1 MIPRETVGLIL
12 DTARIE
18 DVVGEYVTLKRR
30 GANYTACCP
39 FHNEKTPSFY
49 VSPSKGI
56 YKCFGCGAAGGV
68 VNFVMEQERSTYS
81 EALRWLA
88 AKYHIE
94 IKEEELSPEQL
105 LEKNRRE
112 SLFLVS
118 EFAMNFFAKALDTPE
133 GRAVGRNYLHGR
145 GLSDDTIR
153 EFSLGWAPK
162 GRTSLIDAAKA
173 EGYKV
178 EYLIDA
184 GLAVRNED
192 GSIHDKFRERVM
204 FPIFN
209 LSGRVIAFSGRTLHA
224 DNPAKYVNS
233 PETELY
239 KKSNVLLGIKFA
251 KSDIS
256 RMDKCILVEGNL
268 DMVSLYQLGI
278 HNVVA
283 PCGTSL
289 TSEQIRLIGR
299 FTQNVTVMFD
309 GDSAGIHAALRA
321 INLILGEG
329 MNVRLVL
336 LPDGEDP
343 DSFSR
348 GRSADD
354 VRAYIDAN
362 EKDFVS
368 FQADMLLPGA
378 GSDPVRRAE
387 LINTIADSIALIA
400 DPIKR
405 SVFISECAQR
415 FAVST
420 DNIEKRIAST
430 RREEIRKEA
439 EKEERERRRSEAGLN
454 PAGPD
459 VSGQAGAAPD
469 APVAV
474 KAGLDAHFDNRL
486 LAPIESDLLGFVLKH
501 GTEPMRFESDSE
513 LYSGEESECPLVADF
528 ISSSLESD
536 EVVFANGVLQKTF
549 DDYLELYDLGYRQDE
564 IIRTMLNSGDPDVT
578 LVVSELAFEKHDL
591 SVKSFRESL
600 TTTESWLVKHVPHT
614 LKLYAEKRL
623 ENLILEA
630 TEELKKLSDDAAQ
643 TALMTKIINLQRQQ
657 LIVRKKLMEDN
668 DK

>member
-68 VNFVMEQERSTYS
+68 VNFVMQQERSSYS

-94 IKEEELSPEQL
+94 IKEEELTPEQL
-105 LEKNRRE
+105 VEKNRRE

-118 EFAMNFFAKALDTPE
+118 EFAMNFFAKALDTAE
-133 GRAVGRNYLHGR
+133 GRAVGRNYLRGR

-162 GRTSLIDAAKA
+162 GRTGLVDAAKA

-239 KKSNVLLGIKFA
+239 KKSHVLLGIKFA

-289 TSEQIRLIGR
+289 TSDQIRLIGR
-299 FTQNVTVMFD
+299 FTRNVTVMFD

-321 INLILGEG
+321 INLILAEG

-336 LPDGEDP
+336 LPEGEDP

-348 GRSADD
+348 GRSADE

-368 FQADMLLPGA
+368 FQADMLLPEA
-378 GSDPVRRAE
+378 GSDPVHRAE

-420 DNIEKRIAST
+420 DNIERRIMAT
-430 RREEIRKEA
+430 RREEVRKEA
-439 EKEERERRRSEAGLN
+439 EKEERERRRIEAGLD

-459 VSGQAGAAPD
+459 AAQPSTP
-469 APVAV
+469 PVPART
-474 KAGLDAHFDNRL
+474 GLDAIMDNRL
-486 LAPIESDLLGFVLKH
+486 LAPVESDLLSFVLRH
-501 GTEPMRFESDSE
+501 GTEPMRFESDSD
-513 LYSGEESECPLVADF
+513 LYVGEDEDCPLVTDF
-528 ISSSLESD
+528 IISSLECD
-536 EVVFANGVLQKTF
+536 DVVLANRVLQKTF
-549 DDYLELYDLGYRQDE
+549 DDYLELYELGYRQDE
-564 IIRTMLNSGDPDVT
+564 IIRTMLNSEDQEVAM
-578 LVVSELAFEKHDL
+578 VVSELAFEKHDL

-623 ENLILEA
+623 ENMIFET
-630 TEELKKLSDDAAQ
+630 TEELKRTSDEASQ
-643 TALMTKIINLQRQQ
+643 TALMVKMIELQRQQ
-657 LIVRKKLMEDN
+657 LMVRKKIMEDN

>member
-68 VNFVMEQERSTYS
+68 VNFVMQQERSSYS

-94 IKEEELSPEQL
+94 IKEEELTPEQL
-105 LEKNRRE
+105 VEKNRRE

-118 EFAMNFFAKALDTPE
+118 EFAMNFFAKALDTAE
-133 GRAVGRNYLHGR
+133 GRVVGRNYLRGR

-162 GRTSLIDAAKA
+162 GRTGLVDAAKA

-239 KKSNVLLGIKFA
+239 KKSHVLLGIKFA

-289 TSEQIRLIGR
+289 TSDQIRLIGR
-299 FTQNVTVMFD
+299 FTRNVTVMFD

-321 INLILGEG
+321 INLILAEG

-336 LPDGEDP
+336 LPEGEDP

-348 GRSADD
+348 GRSADE

-368 FQADMLLPGA
+368 FQADMLLPEA
-378 GSDPVRRAE
+378 GSDPVHRAE

-420 DNIEKRIAST
+420 DNIERRIMAT
-430 RREEIRKEA
+430 RREEVRKEA
-439 EKEERERRRSEAGLN
+439 EKEERERRRIEAGLDS
-454 PAGPD
+454 AGPD
-459 VSGQAGAAPD
+459 AAQPSTP
-469 APVAV
+469 PVPART
-474 KAGLDAHFDNRL
+474 GLDAIMDNRL
-486 LAPIESDLLGFVLKH
+486 LAPVESDLLSFVLRH
-501 GTEPMRFESDSE
+501 GTEPMRFESDSD
-513 LYSGEESECPLVADF
+513 LYVGEDEDCPLVTDF
-528 ISSSLESD
+528 IISSLECD
-536 EVVFANGVLQKTF
+536 DVVLANRVLQKTF
-549 DDYLELYDLGYRQDE
+549 DDYLELYELGYRQDE
-564 IIRTMLNSGDPDVT
+564 IIRTMLNSEDQEVAM
-578 LVVSELAFEKHDL
+578 VVSELAFEKHDL

-623 ENLILEA
+623 ENMIFET
-630 TEELKKLSDDAAQ
+630 TEELKRTSDEASQ
-643 TALMTKIINLQRQQ
+643 TALMVKMIELQRQQ
-657 LIVRKKLMEDN
+657 LMVRKKIMEDN

>member
-68 VNFVMEQERSTYS
+68 VNFVMEQEHSTYA

-88 AKYHIE
+88 AKYHID

-105 LEKNRRE
+105 VEKNRRE

-118 EFAMNFFAKALDTPE
+118 EFAMKFFAEALDTPE
-133 GRAVGRNYLHGR
+133 GRAVGRNYLRGR
-145 GLSDDTIR
+145 GLSDDTIK

-173 EGYKV
+173 EGFKV
-178 EYLIDA
+178 DYLIDA

-192 GSIHDKFRERVM
+192 GSVHDKFRERVM

-239 KKSNVLLGIKFA
+239 KKSHVLLGIKFA
-251 KSDIS
+251 KSEIS

-336 LPDGEDP
+336 LPEGEDP

-354 VRAYIDAN
+354 VRAYIEAH

-368 FQADMLLPGA
+368 FQTDMLLPRV

-387 LINTIADSIALIA
+387 LGNTIADSIALIA

-405 SVFISECAQR
+405 RMFISECASR
-415 FAVST
+415 FGVSA
-420 DNIEKRIAST
+420 DDVEKRISFT

-439 EKEERERRRSEAGLN
+439 EKEERERRRAEAGLN

-459 VSGQAGAAPD
+459 TINTEP
-469 APVAV
+469 APVQPHV
-474 KAGLDAHFDNRL
+474 IKTGLDAAFDNNL
-486 LAPIESDLLGFVLKH
+486 LAPIESDLLSFVLKH

-513 LYSGEESECPLVADF
+513 LYAGEDENCPLVADF
-528 ISSSLESD
+528 IASSLESD
-536 EVVFANGVLQKTF
+536 DVVFANKVLQKTF
-549 DDYLELYDLGYRQDE
+549 DDYLELYDLGYSQDE
-564 IIRTMLNSGDPDVT
+564 ILRTLLNSGDPEVT
-578 LVVSELAFEKHDL
+578 LVVSELAFEKHEL

-600 TTTESWLVKHVPHT
+600 TTTESWLARQVPHT
-614 LKLYAEKRL
+614 LKLYALKRL
-623 ENLILEA
+623 ENMISEA
-630 TEELKKLSDDAAQ
+630 TEALKRITDEGAQ
-643 TALMTKIINLQRQQ
+643 TELMTKIIKLQQQQ
-657 LIVRKKLMEDN
+657 LKVRKKLKEDN